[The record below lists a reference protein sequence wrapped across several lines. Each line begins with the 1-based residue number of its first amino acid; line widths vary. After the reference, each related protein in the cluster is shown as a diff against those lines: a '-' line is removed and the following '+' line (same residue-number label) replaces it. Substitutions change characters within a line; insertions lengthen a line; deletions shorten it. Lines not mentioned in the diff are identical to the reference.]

1 MHYCK
6 FCGAKLEDGKLCL
19 CPEAAAE
26 RQTKTYVPPKTAA
39 TDIPEGKP
47 ITPEMLGI
55 DSEKY
60 MRKSV
65 VVPFLAGILVIGL
78 LICLGIF
85 SGTRYQRPVELLLKG
100 VRSTRSELVL
110 EAMFP
115 ESFMNSLTA
124 RLDENEEDI
133 DDVTDDL
140 NDLIDELYDMCDDDF
155 FGGNMK
161 ITADYLSKSDPSDR
175 MTEEIESYY
184 SDNFGVKVSKT
195 YKVKIMLTIKGD
207 DNTLD
212 SRLNVYSVKL
222 KGDRWVVYIPEKTI
236 SKFQKDFSE
245 MFEVVEKSA
254 QKTIDS
260 YDESLDYFATER

>member
-6 FCGAKLEDGKLCL
+6 FCGTKLEDGKFCV

-26 RQTKTYVPPKTAA
+26 RQTKAYVPPKTAPA
-39 TDIPEGKP
+39 EIPEGAP

-65 VVPFLAGILVIGL
+65 LLPFLGGVVVVGS
-78 LICLGIF
+78 LICFGIF
-85 SGTRYQRPVELLLKG
+85 SSTRYQRPIELLLKG
-100 VRSTRSELVL
+100 IRSTRSELVL

-115 ESFMNSLTA
+115 GSFMDTLTDS
-124 RLDENEEDI
+124 LDENEEDI
-133 DDVTDDL
+133 NDVTDDL
-140 NDLIDELYDMCDDDF
+140 NDLIDDLYDMCDDDF

-175 MTEEIESYY
+175 MREEIERYY
-184 SDNFGVKVSKT
+184 SENFGAKVSKT
-195 YKVKIMLTIKGD
+195 YKVKVMLTIKGD

-222 KGDRWVVYIPEKTI
+222 KGDRWVLYIPEKTI
-236 SKFQKDFSE
+236 TKFSKDFSE
-245 MFEVVEKSA
+245 LYDVVEKSA
-254 QKTIDS
+254 EKTIAS
-260 YDESLDYFATER
+260 YDDALDHFATER